1 MATILIAIFYEPAR
15 TGLTCMCPYR
25 CSVPLVRTE
34 LCSKDSRK
42 AGLHQME
49 LEHQTSSSF
58 CSMVCLEYRL
68 AQIRGRQ
75 QVPAHHLGPVW
86 VGGRD
91 SMTLGKIP

>member
-1 MATILIAIFYEPAR
+1 
-15 TGLTCMCPYR
+15 MCPYR

-42 AGLHQME
+42 EGLHQME

-58 CSMVCLEYRL
+58 CSVVCLEYRL
-68 AQIRGRQ
+68 ARIRGRQ
-75 QVPAHHLGPVW
+75 RVPAHHLGPVW

-91 SMTLGKIP
+91 SMTSGKIT